1 MSSRYGFHIDVASRI
16 MSQMYVGFLH
26 LVAIESAEKIA
37 VATATHVGRV
47 HPSGVLQHFFL
58 NQGVLRLDWTKSGL
72 TDDLRTPTHI

>member
-1 MSSRYGFHIDVASRI
+1 MSSRYGFHIDVASHI

-47 HPSGVLQHFFL
+47 HPSGVLQLFFEPR
-58 NQGVLRLDWTKSGL
+58 RLAFGL
-72 TDDLRTPTHI
+72 DKIWVDG